1 VQAVFGGSFDSFGSL
16 DTLLPSLSSFSF
28 LSFLLFSSLFPPLLF
43 SPLFLLFR
51 HKPQKIAIS
60 LTKGTTHHD
69 SLPGMWNDWC
79 SNDYLHADFARVIVR
94 MEDLIFYGKHFQHI
108 PRAAMWESQLGSEET
123 FFIEGMIRYGTEEH
137 RSINWME

>member
-79 SNDYLHADFARVIVR
+79 SNDYLHADFARVIGR
-94 MEDLIFYGKHFQHI
+94 
-108 PRAAMWESQLGSEET
+108 
-123 FFIEGMIRYGTEEH
+123 IERFNLLWKTLSTYSASGNVGIATRIR
-137 RSINWME
+137 RDVFK